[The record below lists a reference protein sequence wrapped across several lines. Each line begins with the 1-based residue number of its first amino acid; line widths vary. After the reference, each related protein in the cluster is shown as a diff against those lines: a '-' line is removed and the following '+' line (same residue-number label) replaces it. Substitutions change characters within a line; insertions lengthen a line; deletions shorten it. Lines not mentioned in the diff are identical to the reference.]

1 MKSAEE
7 SSTSGSDTPAEEEKF
22 NQASTKEGLKGR
34 KVDGTT
40 HFFPHKTFE
49 HLEN

>member
-7 SSTSGSDTPAEEEKF
+7 SNTSGSDTPAEEEKAV
-22 NQASTKEGLKGR
+22 QDGTRGEPKGR
-34 KVDGTT
+34 KIDGST

-49 HLEN
+49 HLDN